1 MTDPK
6 ATYQARLKQ
15 FSEAASLQKKRMRR
29 ISLLRM
35 TVFIGACYMVY
46 GALQG
51 SLWHGAGALLM
62 AGVFVY
68 LVARYQDLKY
78 ESKRL
83 GELIRLNQTEL
94 GVLKGNYS
102 HLEDGAAFQEADHA
116 FAGDLDL
123 FGPSS
128 FFQYIN
134 RTGLGSGAIT
144 LAHWLCSNDPS
155 GVFSRQE
162 AIRELREQLDW
173 RHDFTATARL
183 ITAPLSARDLTGW
196 MHDYTPNIPTWLK
209 NLPLAFSGLSLVS
222 GFLVAFGVLPP
233 AWLLVLFFTGLS
245 ITLPFAKKIGRLAT
259 LTGKTQETF
268 RQYRHLVGQV
278 EAHTFYSER
287 LKDLKAQ
294 LGGTDRSV
302 SAILDQFS
310 RLIGALDQRNNLL
323 VAVFA
328 NAFFLWDLRQAY
340 AVEQWIGTYGNRTR
354 EWFEALAGFDAWNSL
369 SNFAYN
375 HSTYAFPEITK
386 SKDLA
391 MEARYLAHPL
401 LKGKVVCN
409 DIRIEKGHFMVITG
423 ANMAGKSTFLRAVSL
438 SVLMANCG
446 LPVCAEEMFYSPMPL
461 ITSMRTT
468 DSLSRQESYFF
479 AELKRLK
486 VIVDHLKEGP
496 YFVVLDEILKGTN
509 SKDKARGSKEFLA
522 RLLRM
527 DATGL
532 IATHDLSLCE
542 VAALQPEVENYF
554 FDVEIR
560 EGQLFFD
567 YRLKPGVCSN
577 MNASFLLR
585 KMGVVEGESQ

>member
-6 ATYQARLKQ
+6 ATYQTRLKH
-15 FSEAASLQKKRMRR
+15 FNDAANLQKKRMRR
-29 ISLLRM
+29 TSLLRM
-35 TVFIGACYMVY
+35 AVFIGACYMVY

-51 SLWHGAGALLM
+51 SGWHAPGALLM

-94 GVLKGNYS
+94 GVLEGNYS

-128 FFQYIN
+128 FFQYVN
-134 RTGLGSGAIT
+134 RTGLASGTST
-144 LAHWLCSNDPS
+144 LARWLCANDSS
-155 GVFSRQE
+155 GVTSRQE
-162 AIRELREQLDW
+162 AIRELKEQLDW
-173 RHDFTATARL
+173 RQDFTATARL
-183 ITAPLSARDLTGW
+183 IAAPLSARELTGW
-196 MHDYTPNIPTWLK
+196 MHHYSPGIPFWVK
-209 NLPLAFSGLSLVS
+209 NLPLGFSGLSLVM

-245 ITLPFAKKIGRLAT
+245 LTLPFAKKIGQLAA

-278 EAHTFYSER
+278 ESHTFHSER
-287 LKDLKAQ
+287 LKNLKAQ
-294 LGGTDRSV
+294 LDGPDRSV
-302 SAILDQFS
+302 SDTLHQFS

-328 NAFFLWDLRQAY
+328 NAFFLWDLKQAY
-340 AVEQWIGTYGNRTR
+340 AVERWIGTYGNQTR
-354 EWFEALAGFDAWNSL
+354 EWFEALSGFDAWNSL

-375 HSTYAFPEITK
+375 HPGYVFPEVTN

-391 MEARYLAHPL
+391 MEARHLAHPL
-401 LKGKVVCN
+401 LRGTVVCN
-409 DIRIEKGHFMVITG
+409 DVRIEKGHFMVITG
-423 ANMAGKSTFLRAVSL
+423 ANMAGKSTFLRAISL

-446 LPVCAEEMFYSPMPL
+446 LPVCAREMSYSPMPL

-542 VAALQPEVENYF
+542 VAALQPEVQNYF

-567 YRLKPGVCSN
+567 YKLKPGVCSN

-585 KMGVVEGESQ
+585 KLGVVEEGD